1 MAIARRPPGG
11 ARVTQ
16 FGRLLTAM
24 VTPFDPAT
32 GSLDIDQ
39 AKCLAAALFDSGTE
53 ALVGAGTTGESPTL
67 SNREKLALLEA
78 TVEVAHARG
87 APVIAGTTTYNTA
100 ESVELSREAARLGV
114 DGILGT
120 VPYYNNPPQEGLF
133 QHFRAIARGV
143 DLPVILYNIPARSP
157 RNVEAATTLRIAREV
172 SNIVGVKEA
181 SANMKQIGEIIRDAP
196 DGFRVWSGN
205 DGDILTIL
213 ALGGYGVVSVAAHLV
228 GRQIGDLIGAY
239 EVGDNARAARLHHS
253 VMPLVDALFVTASPI
268 PLKYALSRIG
278 MHVGEPRLPLVPI
291 DAKSQ
296 AVMDAAL
303 ASTTIDLR
311 MAVPA

>member
-1 MAIARRPPGG
+1 M
-11 ARVTQ
+11 TQ
-16 FGRLLTAM
+16 FNQNPGRLLTAM
-24 VTPFDPAT
+24 VTPFDEAS
-32 GSLDIDQ
+32 GALDLDQ
-39 AKCLAAALFDSGTE
+39 AKRLAATLLDSGTE
-53 ALVGAGTTGESPTL
+53 GLVVCGTTGESPTL
-67 SNREKLALLEA
+67 SNKEKLALLEA

-100 ESVELSREAARLGV
+100 ESVELSREAAHLGV

-133 QHFRAIARGV
+133 QHFRAIARAV

-157 RNVEAATTLRIAREV
+157 RNMEASTTLRLARDV

-181 SANMKQIGEIIRDAP
+181 SANFKQIGEIIRDAP

-205 DGDILTIL
+205 DADIITIM

-228 GRQIGDLIGAY
+228 GRQISELMRAFAAG
-239 EVGDNARAARLHHS
+239 EVAQAAEIHHRL
-253 VMPLVDALFVTASPI
+253 MPLVDALFVTSSPI
-268 PLKYALSRIG
+268 PLKYALKKMG
-278 MHVGEPRLPLVPI
+278 MSVGNPRLPLVPI
-291 DAKSQ
+291 DPTSQ

-303 ASTTIDLR
+303 ASVRIDLPV
-311 MAVPA
+311 AVPA

>member
-1 MAIARRPPGG
+1 M
-11 ARVTQ
+11 TQ

-24 VTPFDPAT
+24 VTPFDLAT

-53 ALVGAGTTGESPTL
+53 GLVVSGTTGESPTL

-133 QHFRAIARGV
+133 QHFRAIASAV
-143 DLPVILYNIPARSP
+143 DLPVILYNIPSRSP
-157 RNVEAATTLRIAREV
+157 RNMEASTTLRLAREV
-172 SNIVGVKEA
+172 PNIIGVKEA
-181 SANMKQIGEIIRDAP
+181 SANFKQIGAKLRS
-196 DGFRVWSGN
+196 FR
-205 DGDILTIL
+205 
-213 ALGGYGVVSVAAHLV
+213 
-228 GRQIGDLIGAY
+228 RLIA
-239 EVGDNARAARLHHS
+239 
-253 VMPLVDALFVTASPI
+253 
-268 PLKYALSRIG
+268 
-278 MHVGEPRLPLVPI
+278 
-291 DAKSQ
+291 
-296 AVMDAAL
+296 
-303 ASTTIDLR
+303 
-311 MAVPA
+311 